1 RFFDVN
7 DLAALRMD
15 EAGVFDSTHRL
26 IFELVERGM
35 IDGLRIDHVDGLYDP
50 QAYLERLQ
58 PKSLYVVVEKILA
71 TYERLPEAWPVHG
84 TTGYEFAALTTSWLV
99 CNDYETRMTRPY
111 RPFHASAA
119 TFAAVA

>member
-1 RFFDVN
+1 
-7 DLAALRMD
+7 MD

-58 PKSLYVVVEKILA
+58 TKSLYVVVEKILA
-71 TYERLPEAWPVHG
+71 PYERLPETWPVQ
-84 TTGYEFAALTTSWLV
+84 ARPATSSL
-99 CNDYETRMTRPY
+99 R
-111 RPFHASAA
+111 
-119 TFAAVA
+119 